1 MPTYPNIP
9 LTVPTVGGSSGT
21 WGQLLLDCLLALDQ
35 HRHEGIG
42 AGGAKIQPAG
52 IDINDDLSLA
62 SNSLTNIRSLAFS
75 SGQAV
80 SGSRLL
86 YVGADNELY
95 WNNNASGA
103 AIKITD
109 GASLNV
115 AGFIGGIGGDYTAVA
130 AELNY
135 DDALDR
141 YTFTMAGGTTW
152 ARIAAGE
159 LRIHEHNT
167 IANSY
172 VALASPSGLAGSYT
186 LTFPGALPGST
197 QLAQVSSAGVMS
209 FSNTVA
215 QAVTLSGGVSGATTF
230 SGVITA
236 SSGVTS
242 PTAITAADFKHTAN
256 HVVPLAASAAID
268 VAGSHTRSTGASGAA
283 NRYQIAASTNV
294 IMWPL
299 PLRELDRI
307 TEFSVWVRKE
317 TDGTNT
323 ITARLY
329 RTNGTDGTE
338 TALGSG
344 VSSSGNGPGF
354 IILTEN
360 GLSID
365 LDEDHQYY
373 LVFTPG
379 GGVSPGADIL
389 YHATVYYTRPA

>member
-1 MPTYPNIP
+1 MPTFPEMN
-9 LTVPTVGGSSGT
+9 LVAPTVGGSSGAWAT
-21 WGQLLLDCLLALDQ
+21 LLNQCLQQISAHSHQ
-35 HRHEGIG
+35 SGEGV
-42 AGGAKIQPAG
+42 KITPAA
-52 IDINDDLSLA
+52 IDINANLSLA

-167 IANSY
+167 IVNSY

-186 LTFPGALPGST
+186 LTFPGALPAAKR
-197 QLAQVSSAGVMS
+197 LVQVSAAGVMTFDNTGVEATTFTGLVTASAGV
-209 FSNTVA
+209 TCA
-215 QAVTLSGGVSGATTF
+215 ADQHVTVSGTGDVKHGDREIVVSASHFVAAGTDSVTAPSLSDYWTFGSPPRDTIQGGIHGLRAGDRIKSITWHFNKGSSASALVMALRSRNGTTN
-230 SGVITA
+230 
-236 SSGVTS
+236 
-242 PTAITAADFKHTAN
+242 TAIDS
-256 HVVPLAASAAID
+256 LSD
-268 VAGSHTRSTGASGAA
+268 VSSGAA
-283 NRYQIAASTNV
+283 FTSATQSSINYTIASGDA
-294 IMWPL
+294 MF
-299 PLRELDRI
+299 LRVQAGNTAHQFSHAII
-307 TEFSVWVRKE
+307 T
-317 TDGTNT
+317 
-323 ITARLY
+323 Y
-329 RTNGTDGTE
+329 
-338 TALGSG
+338 
-344 VSSSGNGPGF
+344 
-354 IILTEN
+354 
-360 GLSID
+360 
-365 LDEDHQYY
+365 DH
-373 LVFTPG
+373 P
-379 GGVSPGADIL
+379 
-389 YHATVYYTRPA
+389 